1 MPKSDPGA
9 NRAGSFMEVEPGAP
23 HLRESVMMKD
33 EPDTAEF
40 NPKKPFFSHLY
51 KRVGPSVGPSV
62 RPSVNPFVTRYF
74 QMRENACFRPR

>member
-1 MPKSDPGA
+1 MAQYPMRQFHTLSTQSAASWTEDDTVAWMPKSDPGA

-40 NPKKPFFSHLY
+40 NPKKPFFLTSL
-51 KRVGPSVGPSV
+51 
-62 RPSVNPFVTRYF
+62 
-74 QMRENACFRPR
+74 